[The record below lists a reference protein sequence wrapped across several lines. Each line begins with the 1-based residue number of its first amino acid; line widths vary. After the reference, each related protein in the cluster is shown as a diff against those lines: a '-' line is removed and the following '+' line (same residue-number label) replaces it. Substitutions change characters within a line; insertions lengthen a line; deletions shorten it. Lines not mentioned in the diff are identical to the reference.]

1 MARRSF
7 RIKHIQLLL
16 PALLIVVLLAGC
28 AAPAAPAAQAPAADT
43 AATNSAEATAEATTE
58 AAADSGAAA
67 GDKTPVVFWQFS
79 TDEPQIAA
87 YQKAIDEF
95 EKLHPEI
102 DVQMEIVP
110 WSSQQQA
117 LTTGLTTGE
126 LPDVSMLGNN
136 VVAQYQ
142 AIGALLPLT
151 DYFQK
156 WSEEAGSDVTADFWP
171 GDTYY
176 YKIGNDWWGSPVGV
190 ETRNLWYRT
199 DLLEAA
205 GLGTEPPKTWDEL
218 RQYAQALTKDDVYG
232 FGIPGA
238 IDYPTVQTFMNVYLG
253 YGARFLNDQ
262 GQCGFDTQEFRD
274 ALKYYTDLYLVD
286 KVTPPDTPTYSAEQ
300 LRQMFTEGKLAMYI
314 DGPWFWNNITA
325 ANPDWINNVKVA
337 PVPAGPAGQYGFLGG
352 WPLVLWK
359 NSKNPDAA
367 WEWIKYAT
375 DPNGGLPIITDGG
388 NLPPGRQSIAG
399 KWLDKF
405 TDPNVRANMQ
415 TFLDA
420 LKIAQ
425 PYQYPDAEIP
435 QMGTLE
441 VDAVQTAVQGV
452 MLGQTVDEATAALC
466 ERINSE
472 LAR

>member
-1 MARRSF
+1 MKRLYFVLSMLVALSM
-7 RIKHIQLLL
+7 LLS
-16 PALLIVVLLAGC
+16 ACG
-28 AAPAAPAAQAPAADT
+28 APAAAPTAVPAAPVA
-43 AATNSAEATAEATTE
+43 ATTE
-58 AAADSGAAA
+58 AAPAAA
-67 GDKTPVVFWQFS
+67 APAEGEPVTVTFWQFS
-79 TDEPQIAA
+79 TDQPQIDA
-87 YQKAIDEF
+87 YAKAIADF
-95 EKLHPEI
+95 EKLNP
-102 DVQMEIVP
+102 DVKVKMEIVP
-110 WSSQQQA
+110 WSAQQQA

-151 DYFQK
+151 SYLDQ
-156 WSEEAGSDVTADFWP
+156 WSKEVGTDVTADFWP

-176 YKIGNDWWGSPVGV
+176 YKIGEDWWGSPVGV
-190 ETRNLWYRT
+190 ETRNLWYRA

-205 GLGTEPPKTWDEL
+205 GLGTEPPKTWEESRD
-218 RQYAQALTKDDVYG
+218 YAKKMTTSDVYG

-238 IDYPTVQTFMNVYLG
+238 IDYPTIQTFMNVYLG
-253 YGARFLNDQ
+253 YGARFLNAE
-262 GQCGFDTQEFRD
+262 GKCGFDTPEFRD

-286 KVTPPDTPTYSAEQ
+286 KVTPADTPTYSADQ
-300 LRQMFTEGKLAMYI
+300 LRQMFTDGKLAMYI
-314 DGPWFWNNITA
+314 DGPWFWNNLVA
-325 ANPDWINNVKVA
+325 ANPDWLKDVKVA
-337 PVPAGPAGQYGFLGG
+337 PVPAGPAGEFGFLGG

-367 WEWIKYAT
+367 WRWIRYAT
-375 DPNGGLPIITDGG
+375 DPQGGLPTITDGG
-388 NLPPGRQSIAG
+388 GLPPGRQSIADQWVA
-399 KWLDKF
+399 KYDEA
-405 TDPNVRANMQ
+405 VRPNMQ
-415 TFLDA
+415 SFLDA

-452 MLGQTVDEATAALC
+452 MLGQSVDGATTALC
-466 ERINSE
+466 ERINAE